1 MSEKYITSEDGL
13 YFVSFSVVGFM
24 DVFTRRLYQ
33 EILVES
39 FIFCQLHKAL
49 KLYCYCIMT
58 NHVHFIAASE
68 NGSLSNI
75 LRDFKSYTAT
85 EIMEAISK
93 NIQESRKEW
102 MQAQFKFYGSNSP
115 QKQINQFW
123 KHDNHPFYLYSNEM
137 IDQKVNYIHN
147 NPVEAGFVNEP
158 YEWRLSSANEQS
170 PIKVLKF

>member
-1 MSEKYITSEDGL
+1 MSEKYKTTEDGL

-24 DVFTRRLYQ
+24 DVFTRRKYQ

-39 FIFCQLHKAL
+39 FIFCQLEKGL

-58 NHVHFIAASE
+58 NHIHFIAASE

-75 LRDFKSYTAT
+75 LRDFKSFTAT
-85 EIMEAISK
+85 EIMDAISK

-102 MQAQFKFYGSNSP
+102 LQAQFKNFGSKSP

-123 KHDNHPFYLYSNEM
+123 KHDNHPFFLYSKEM
-137 IDQKVNYIHN
+137 IAQKVNYIHH

-158 YEWRLSSANEQS
+158 HEWRLSSANEQS